1 VRTPR
6 KRSLRNAGR
15 DDVDP
20 LDARAAR
27 AAALDILSRRD
38 YSSGELR
45 SKLLGK
51 RYDVTVIA
59 ELIERLRA
67 EKLLDDARYLEN
79 YVAYHASRGQGPN
92 RVREDLRRFGLP
104 GAEVEATLAA
114 YPDWLTQL
122 KRAREKKFGTSLP
135 TNYADRQRQA
145 RFLAYRGFNA
155 PQIRSA
161 LGLDTELDADTT
173 YETRS

>member
-1 VRTPR
+1 MRTPR

-145 RFLAYRGFNA
+145 RFLAYRGFSGA
-155 PQIRSA
+155 QIRAA
-161 LGLDTELDADTT
+161 LGLDTDLDAD
-173 YETRS
+173 EI